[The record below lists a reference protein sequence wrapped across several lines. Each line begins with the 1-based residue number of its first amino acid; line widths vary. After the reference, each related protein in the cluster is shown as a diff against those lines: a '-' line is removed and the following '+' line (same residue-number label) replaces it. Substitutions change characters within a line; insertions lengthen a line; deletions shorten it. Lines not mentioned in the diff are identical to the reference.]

1 MIELWRSL
9 RDQLKVEVQY
19 EVHEASDPPVSIHF
33 TITNAAHGEIS
44 DSPRILFENVLL
56 RVGVPPDF
64 HLHEVG
70 SLAPEESASYEHRCR
85 YSDLPEVKYDIEGT
99 VSPEEFFRVRR
110 ASSLPNAH
118 PQLTSVAYL
127 QVFNEMMIH
136 GWLDS
141 TIKLFPVPGAD
152 TTLGEMQSLAGSLDK
167 PASEVRDAQSR
178 LSRLSA
184 FVRRQDREA
193 VSSHTNIVESYLRS
207 TTQGMGQLRQLLN
220 SANTRQISS
229 TVAQLIDSLEKEAR
243 TVNQATEELMAQLG
257 LSDQEI
263 GYSYRKG
270 S

>member
-1 MIELWRSL
+1 MIELWGTL
-9 RDQLKVEVQY
+9 RDQLKVQVRYEVQ
-19 EVHEASDPPVSIHF
+19 ETSDPPVSIHF
-33 TITNAAHGEIS
+33 TITNARSESS
-44 DSPRILFENVLL
+44 DSPRILFEKVVL

-70 SLAPEESASYEHRCR
+70 SLAPEESASYEHHCA
-85 YSDLPEVKYDIEGT
+85 YSDLPDLEYEIEGS

-110 ASSLPNAH
+110 ASSLPNDP
-118 PQLTSVAYL
+118 PQLTLVAYL

-167 PASEVRDAQSR
+167 TASEVRDAQSR
-178 LSRLSA
+178 LGRLSA
-184 FVRRQDREA
+184 FIRRQDREA
-193 VSSHTNIVESYLRS
+193 VSQHMNIVESYLQS

-220 SANTRQISS
+220 SANTRQISG
-229 TVAQLIDSLEKEAR
+229 TVVRLIDSLVKEAG
-243 TVNQATEELMAQLG
+243 TVNQATEKLMDQFG
-257 LSDQEI
+257 LSDQES

-270 S
+270 T